1 VTGETQSTN
10 FPATPGTLDPIF
22 NGLVDAFVTKLN
34 PAGSAPL
41 YSTYL
46 GGTGDDRGLGIA
58 VDSVGNAYVTG
69 RTSSVNFPTTAG
81 AFDTTYNG
89 GSCDAFVVKI
99 SDIGPPA
106 TLTLDPAAD
115 TNPVGTSHCVTA
127 TVHDAFANPTP
138 GVVVRFTVTGAIN
151 TTGSATTDA
160 NGEADFCYVGPSSPG
175 LDAITAFADTDNDG
189 MSDVGEPN
197 GAAGKTWTPGAPAT
211 LLLTPPADTN
221 PVATVHCVTAI
232 VQDAFGNPTPGVIV
246 RFTVTGAVVTS
257 GSATTGASGQA
268 TFCYGGPA
276 TPGVDAITAFADSNG
291 NSAQDLGEPAGGAMK
306 TWVPGPPATL
316 TLTPLTASNT
326 VDSQHCVTATVRDAV
341 GNPTPGVVVR
351 FTVAGSVN
359 TGGSA
364 PTDASG
370 QATFCYQ
377 GPPLPGADAIGAYA
391 DTDNDATQD
400 PGEPTGAATKAW
412 VLPATTPLCEIL
424 VLEGGQITAANGDR
438 ATFNGH
444 ARSSGSGDAEGTE
457 RYRDHGPA
465 QPLDMRSINVQA
477 IVCDGPG
484 QEASIYGEATINGT
498 GSFFYRIKVRDLGEP
513 GAGQDT
519 YWILLENGYT
529 SGDQTLE
536 GGNIQIRRPMS
547 PE

>member
-1 VTGETQSTN
+1 VTKLDPAASAPLYSTYLGGSVNDRGVGIAVDSVGSAYVTGETQSTN
-10 FPATPGTLDPIF
+10 FPTTAGTLDPMF
-22 NGLVDAFVTKLN
+22 NGFVDAFVTKLN

-58 VDSVGNAYVTG
+58 VDIVGNAYVTG

-89 GSCDAFVVKI
+89 GSSDAFVVKI
-99 SDIGPPA
+99 SDIAPPA

-175 LDAITAFADTDNDG
+175 VDAITAFADTDNDA

-197 GAAGKTWTPGAPAT
+197 GAAGKTWTPGAPAA
-211 LLLTPPADTN
+211 LLLAPPADTN
-221 PVATVHCVTAI
+221 PVATVHCVTAM

-246 RFTVTGAVVTS
+246 RFSVTGAVIAS
-257 GSATTGASGQA
+257 GSATTDAGGQA

-316 TLTPLTASNT
+316 TLTPPAASNT
-326 VDSQHCVTATVRDAV
+326 VDTQHCVTATVRDAF
-341 GNPTPGVVVR
+341 GSPTPGVVVR
-351 FTVAGSVN
+351 FTVTGSVSDS
-359 TGGSA
+359 GSA
-364 PTDASG
+364 TTNASG

-391 DTDNDATQD
+391 DTDMTRRRI
-400 PGEPTGAATKAW
+400 
-412 VLPATTPLCEIL
+412 PASRLAPPQRRGCC
-424 VLEGGQITAANGDR
+424 QR
-438 ATFNGH
+438 RRRS
-444 ARSSGSGDAEGTE
+444 ARSSSSKAARSLRRMATGRPSTGTLG
-457 RYRDHGPA
+457 RR
-465 QPLDMRSINVQA
+465 
-477 IVCDGPG
+477 G
-484 QEASIYGEATINGT
+484 QETLREQNGT
-498 GSFFYRIKVRDLGEP
+498 AIMVPRSRSMCVRSTCRRSSATGR
-513 GAGQDT
+513 G
-519 YWILLENGYT
+519 
-529 SGDQTLE
+529 
-536 GGNIQIRRPMS
+536 RRPASMARPRS
-547 PE
+547 TARGRSSTASK